1 MKNRIL
7 LLLILTI
14 MAPPTWAFP
23 QKSGQLVQ
31 GYEKELS
38 GTRISYES
46 HVPTANEALINRT
59 IPESKPIEWESQVIS
74 STKGLTTFVF
84 TLGVTRIK
92 PGTQSADYHLFL
104 NGDKLITFNLTSNNQ
119 WVVKGIKESS
129 FEFEQYYKD
138 ARDDLFG
145 YAFLT
150 IPSKY
155 LEADKP
161 VTFKISSDKSDKN
174 DWLMVFKTPI
184 QDSVE
189 ALATQTVLKHS
200 KKQIIQITYSHFDK
214 PGKVR
219 LDFNNI
225 SITEPAKFGINHY
238 QLAIDPINKKASY
251 PLSIANNGA
260 KVKTTVN
267 FSPYRNWK
275 VNFVQHTHTDI
286 GYTRPQHEIL
296 SEHMRFID
304 YALDYCD
311 QTDDYPEDAK
321 FRFTLETS
329 WSVSEYL
336 RTRPKEQVERLKRRI
351 KEGRIEATA
360 MYFNFDELPSENDLT
375 NSLYPL
381 EVFKQEDIKVQT
393 AMQND
398 VNGVGW
404 NFAETLPDLGI
415 KYLIMGTHGHKAL
428 ISFDIP
434 TAFWWESPSG
444 KKMLAYRAE
453 HYNHGNFLQI
463 EKGNFENFEKRMLK
477 YLEDLAAKNYP
488 HDIASAQYSGY
499 FTDNSPPSIA
509 GSEIVKM
516 WNEKYEYPKLR
527 IPIASEFMEEIEKN
541 YANELDTYCVAWPDW
556 WTDGF
561 GSAARE
567 VAFYRY
573 AQSDIISNEVMLS
586 LAKILGAKLSPT
598 LDNEIAEANKA
609 LLFYGEHTF
618 GFHASVREP
627 FNKETMQQRSHKG
640 AYAWES
646 YRRTRPIGETAL
658 GLMQSYVPR
667 QKDNAS
673 IIVFNPMSWHHSGVT
688 TIYADHEVLPINQET
703 IIRDHNGK
711 EVKKQIVRSYAD
723 ASYWDIWVDD
733 IAPLGSMYY
742 TIEHSKKSPN
752 SKSATYEFSGSIEN
766 QWYSIEVDTKSGTIT
781 KWYDKELGQNLLSD
795 QPEWKMGELIY
806 ETDDVRG
813 ALDQFKPGN
822 FKHYSPTNVRFAS
835 FQEGD
840 IWDTY
845 KFIGTTPAGMG
856 EDNFTVELQVFKTA
870 KQINLTYLLNKK
882 LVTDPEAVYVSFP
895 FELTDGKIFFDV
907 AGGSIQ
913 AGVDQLPGSAND
925 WNTVQSFAS
934 VRNKDAQILIA
945 SKEIPLMQ
953 FGNINLGRFK
963 AGATPETN
971 HIFTWPMNNYWVTN
985 FNADQHGE
993 FEWTYQ
999 LTSSKDNSDELANKF
1014 GWGTRL
1020 PLPNRVIPSGV
1031 QKEGKL
1037 KDGSMLNFSAE
1048 NLLLISMKPTTDAN
1062 AVVLHIREITGK
1074 ETNFTVSSD
1083 YVSDIKLSACDPFG
1097 KPLTDKIEKSI
1108 NIKPYEGKFIKLYF

>member
-119 WVVKGIKESS
+119 CVVKGIKESS

-360 MYFNFDELPSENDLT
+360 MYFNFDELPSE
-375 NSLYPL
+375 
-381 EVFKQEDIKVQT
+381 
-393 AMQND
+393 
-398 VNGVGW
+398 
-404 NFAETLPDLGI
+404 
-415 KYLIMGTHGHKAL
+415 
-428 ISFDIP
+428 
-434 TAFWWESPSG
+434 
-444 KKMLAYRAE
+444 
-453 HYNHGNFLQI
+453 
-463 EKGNFENFEKRMLK
+463 
-477 YLEDLAAKNYP
+477 
-488 HDIASAQYSGY
+488 
-499 FTDNSPPSIA
+499 
-509 GSEIVKM
+509 
-516 WNEKYEYPKLR
+516 
-527 IPIASEFMEEIEKN
+527 
-541 YANELDTYCVAWPDW
+541 
-556 WTDGF
+556 
-561 GSAARE
+561 
-567 VAFYRY
+567 
-573 AQSDIISNEVMLS
+573 
-586 LAKILGAKLSPT
+586 
-598 LDNEIAEANKA
+598 
-609 LLFYGEHTF
+609 
-618 GFHASVREP
+618 
-627 FNKETMQQRSHKG
+627 
-640 AYAWES
+640 
-646 YRRTRPIGETAL
+646 
-658 GLMQSYVPR
+658 
-667 QKDNAS
+667 
-673 IIVFNPMSWHHSGVT
+673 
-688 TIYADHEVLPINQET
+688 TI
-703 IIRDHNGK
+703 
-711 EVKKQIVRSYAD
+711 
-723 ASYWDIWVDD
+723 
-733 IAPLGSMYY
+733 
-742 TIEHSKKSPN
+742 
-752 SKSATYEFSGSIEN
+752 
-766 QWYSIEVDTKSGTIT
+766 
-781 KWYDKELGQNLLSD
+781 
-795 QPEWKMGELIY
+795 
-806 ETDDVRG
+806 
-813 ALDQFKPGN
+813 
-822 FKHYSPTNVRFAS
+822 
-835 FQEGD
+835 
-840 IWDTY
+840 
-845 KFIGTTPAGMG
+845 
-856 EDNFTVELQVFKTA
+856 
-870 KQINLTYLLNKK
+870 
-882 LVTDPEAVYVSFP
+882 
-895 FELTDGKIFFDV
+895 
-907 AGGSIQ
+907 
-913 AGVDQLPGSAND
+913 
-925 WNTVQSFAS
+925 
-934 VRNKDAQILIA
+934 
-945 SKEIPLMQ
+945 
-953 FGNINLGRFK
+953 
-963 AGATPETN
+963 
-971 HIFTWPMNNYWVTN
+971 
-985 FNADQHGE
+985 
-993 FEWTYQ
+993 
-999 LTSSKDNSDELANKF
+999 
-1014 GWGTRL
+1014 
-1020 PLPNRVIPSGV
+1020 
-1031 QKEGKL
+1031 
-1037 KDGSMLNFSAE
+1037 
-1048 NLLLISMKPTTDAN
+1048 
-1062 AVVLHIREITGK
+1062 
-1074 ETNFTVSSD
+1074 
-1083 YVSDIKLSACDPFG
+1083 
-1097 KPLTDKIEKSI
+1097 
-1108 NIKPYEGKFIKLYF
+1108 